1 MSLVVWLPL
10 NGNSENQGTKQ
21 YTETINTLE
30 YTSNGKITNK
40 CMNSGRLQY
49 DKNPLGMVGSICF
62 WIYPKSIDEGGD
74 GKSQIIFGRNDS
86 GKGERKWS
94 LYLFSHQPSV
104 VPHNTSLHSWGCQ
117 KDGSKDPNGDFTLT
131 GVLKESAWNHV
142 CVAHDLDYEYVYI
155 NGALKR
161 KIKWDSNGTFT
172 FDIGTPIIY
181 GDYSDY
187 ESNYRLNDFRIY
199 NHCLTQSEVSEIAK
213 GLMLHY
219 SFENPY
225 VEETINIPHSLVNT
239 AYVSLGSDDTGNY
252 FIKNSGGQG
261 WNGLSLQYVPVT
273 GGNYYTWSLE
283 VNPTVDLY
291 IENQIEIIDSYVDT
305 NLPIGSHCYFD
316 RNLQPTSTWEGN
328 DKGAIITSTFQ
339 GNIPKNTWTKVWFTV
354 YVVPEVGS
362 TKLFHHFCPQIP
374 IGDTSLKIYYRNSM
388 LEKKNCMT
396 PYTSSSREAGLIR
409 DNSGMGNDGTQVY
422 QREEIPI
429 TINPTADSH
438 LSINYNSE
446 LFTVTGFNGNDN
458 QCVTLGTIKYNS
470 KYHYL
475 NSKVS
480 YEFDITFKDLV
491 MTDGKA
497 LSDYNT
503 SVYTD
508 TPTQVQGQTYYTNG
522 THSWTKNEPVRCQI
536 AKRLNDGKTANGTF
550 HICYENTITDSSIVT
565 NINYYEFG
573 IRFNYI
579 KSGTITISNL
589 HAYYQNLD
597 TSTLSLS
604 DNSAIG
610 THSAYFNGKNRINCG
625 VVVPEEMD
633 ELTVSCWVYKEDWST
648 LNPNSLTT
656 GITPSFVGNIDA
668 GGFGFKLE
676 KR

>member
-10 NGNSENQGTKQ
+10 NGDSKNQGTKQ
-21 YTETINTLE
+21 YKETINTLE
-30 YTSNGKITNK
+30 YTSNGKTTNK

-62 WIYPKSIDEGGD
+62 WIYPKSADEGGD
-74 GKSQIIFGRNDS
+74 GKAQIIFGRHDS
-86 GKGERKWS
+86 GKGERKWT
-94 LYLFSHQPSV
+94 LYMFPD
-104 VPHNTSLHSWGCQ
+104 NKSLHSWGCQ

-161 KIKWDSNGTFT
+161 KIKWNSNGTFT

-181 GDYSDY
+181 GDFYND
-187 ESNYRLNDFRIY
+187 EANYRLNDFRIY
-199 NHCLTQSEVSEIAK
+199 DHCLTQSEVSEIAK

-225 VEETINIPHSLVNT
+225 AEPTVNIPHSLIKNPNHT
-239 AYVSLGSDDTGNY
+239 HITLGSDDIGNY
-252 FIKNSGGQG
+252 FTKSTDAIWWEGIELN
-261 WNGLSLQYVPVT
+261 NVPVV
-273 GGNYYTWSLE
+273 GGRYYTWSID
-283 VNPTVDLY
+283 VNPSQDIQL
-291 IENQIEIIDSYVDT
+291 IFDSNAT
-305 NLPIGSHCYFD
+305 F
-316 RNLQPTSTWEGN
+316 PTSNGSNDYGITITDSSYSRGN
-328 DKGAIITSTFQ
+328 TII
-339 GNIPKNTWTKVWFTV
+339 PANTWTRIWQTIYVYPGAGKGVVWSTLCTPSSLTLDSTLKV
-354 YVVPEVGS
+354 
-362 TKLFHHFCPQIP
+362 
-374 IGDTSLKIYYRNSM
+374 YYRNS
-388 LEKKNCMT
+388 LFEEKNHPT
-396 PYTSSSREAGLIR
+396 PYTSSNREVGLIR
-409 DNSGMGNDGTQVY
+409 DNSGMGNDGTQIY

-429 TINPTADSH
+429 IINPTADSH
-438 LSINYNSE
+438 LSINHNSG

-470 KYHYL
+470 RYHYL
-475 NSKVS
+475 NSLVS
-480 YEFDITFKDLV
+480 YEFDITLKDLV
-491 MTDGKA
+491 MTNGKT

-508 TPTQVQGQTYYTNG
+508 TPTQVQGQTYYTDG
-522 THSWTKNEPVRCQI
+522 THSWTTNAVRCQI
-536 AKRLNDGKTANGTF
+536 AKRLNDGKTSNGTF
-550 HICYENTITDSSIVT
+550 HICYEKKITVKEAVT
-565 NINYYEFG
+565 NVDYYDFG
-573 IRFNYI
+573 LRFNYI

-625 VVVPEEMD
+625 LVVPEEMD
-633 ELTVSCWVYKEDWST
+633 ELTLSCWVYKEDWST
-648 LNPNSLTT
+648 LNPNCITS